1 LASADV
7 ADSNE
12 PDKGSGRFEMTAT
25 KTFGQMLATT
35 AAALL
40 MSVALYASAVGP
52 AIQQPAHVAPL
63 AQIA

>member
-1 LASADV
+1 
-7 ADSNE
+7 
-12 PDKGSGRFEMTAT
+12 MTAT

-52 AIQQPAHVAPL
+52 AMQQPAHVAPL
-63 AQIA
+63 TQVA